1 MVLGSGGHTAEMLE
15 LCRAMDP
22 ARYTPA
28 TFALAATDRLSQAR
42 AEDTLLSTVWAAH
55 RDGCRFRRIPRAREV
70 GQSWVSTVF
79 TTALACCHALYIVAT
94 ARPELILVNGPVRTL
109 AHTPLPCSPLTVL
122 MNVAGGAQ
130 GTCIPLCIAALGLE
144 VLGLLGRT
152 RIIYVESFCR
162 VEHLSMTG
170 KLLYATR
177 ITDSFLVQWEGL
189 AAQLPRAEC
198 IGRLV

>member
-109 AHTPLPCSPLTVL
+109 AHTPLPRSPLTVL
-122 MNVAGGAQ
+122 MSLAVRRGRAYRCASLRLAWRCSVCSAGPGSS
-130 GTCIPLCIAALGLE
+130 TSSRSAAWSTS
-144 VLGLLGRT
+144 R
-152 RIIYVESFCR
+152 
-162 VEHLSMTG
+162 
-170 KLLYATR
+170 
-177 ITDSFLVQWEGL
+177 
-189 AAQLPRAEC
+189 
-198 IGRLV
+198 

>member
-94 ARPELILVNGPVRTL
+94 ARPELILVNGPVR
-109 AHTPLPCSPLTVL
+109 PLYPPDPS
-122 MNVAGGAQ
+122 
-130 GTCIPLCIAALGLE
+130 AA
-144 VLGLLGRT
+144 R
-152 RIIYVESFCR
+152 S
-162 VEHLSMTG
+162 
-170 KLLYATR
+170 
-177 ITDSFLVQWEGL
+177 
-189 AAQLPRAEC
+189 
-198 IGRLV
+198 